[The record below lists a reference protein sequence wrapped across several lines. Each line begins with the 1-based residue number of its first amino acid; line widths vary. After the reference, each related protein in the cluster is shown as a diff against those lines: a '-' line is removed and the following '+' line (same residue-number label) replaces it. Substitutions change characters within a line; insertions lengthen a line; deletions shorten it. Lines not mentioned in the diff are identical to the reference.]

1 MEIFCAV
8 KNAINKAILS
18 LFGSMNLK
26 LFAVLSVVATL
37 SACVKAPSYPII
49 PAIEFK
55 SVSSSLI
62 KSGYSDTITFTFTDG
77 DGDIG
82 VTPSA
87 ADSCDQC
94 SLKNG
99 DSTCLHLNGFN
110 VFLIDSRDNCVG
122 IFASPDVDFNGQYN
136 AISGEVLVITAID
149 SKQCFTV
156 PDPNCKL
163 DTVVYTILLRDK
175 AGHFSNTINT
185 VPIYVDGK

>member
-1 MEIFCAV
+1 M
-8 KNAINKAILS
+8 S

-26 LFAVLSVVATL
+26 LFVVLLVVATL

-62 KSGYSDTITFTFTDG
+62 KSGFSDTITFTFTDG

-94 SLKNG
+94 SLKHG

-110 VFLIDSRDNCVG
+110 VFLIDSRDTCVG
-122 IFASPDVDFNGQYN
+122 IFASPDVDFPGQYN
-136 AISGEVLVITAID
+136 AISGEVIVIAAVD
-149 SKQCFTV
+149 SKKCFAV
-156 PDPNCKL
+156 PTPGCPK
-163 DTVVYTILLRDK
+163 DTVVYTIILRDK
-175 AGHFSNTINT
+175 ANHFSNQIKTT
-185 VPIYVDGK
+185 PIVVDGE